1 MTISIGLD
9 VGGTKILG
17 VVVDAAG
24 RLLEEVREP
33 TPATDGQALVRA
45 MTAAVSALRARHPDV
60 GGVGAGI
67 AGAVTPEG
75 VVRYSPNLPG
85 LVEAPVGKLLA
96 EATGLPVRTENDAT
110 CALWAE
116 HLLGAARGA
125 GDVLFVAL
133 GTGIGGGLILDGQL
147 VRGAH
152 GFAGEIGHMVV
163 VADGIPCV
171 CGRLGCWERYA
182 SGTALGGEGVTL
194 AAREGDPAALR
205 AFDELAG
212 WVALGLVNL
221 VQALDV
227 ERIVIGGGLAEA
239 ADILIPRVRVAYDE
253 RAVAPGH
260 RPPVEIVA
268 ATLGDR
274 AGAIGA
280 ALLAHAVS

>member
-1 MTISIGLD
+1 MNTTIGLD

-17 VVVDAAG
+17 VVIDADG
-24 RLLEEVREP
+24 RVLEEVREP
-33 TPATDGQALVRA
+33 TPAGDGPATVRA
-45 MTAAVSALRARHPDV
+45 MTDAVTALRARHPDV
-60 GGVGAGI
+60 VAIGAGV
-67 AGAVTPEG
+67 AGAVTRDG
-75 VVRYSPNLPG
+75 VVRYSPNVPG

-96 EATGLPVRTENDAT
+96 EATGLLVRMDNDAT
-110 CALWAE
+110 CALRAE
-116 HLLGAARGA
+116 HLLGAAAGA
-125 GDVLFVAL
+125 RDVVFVAL
-133 GTGIGGGLILDGQL
+133 GTGIGGAFVLDGTL
-147 VRGAH
+147 VRGSN

-171 CGRLGCWERYA
+171 CGRRGCWERYA

-194 AAREGDPAALR
+194 AARDGDPAALQ
-205 AFDELAG
+205 AFDDLAG

-253 RAVAPGH
+253 RAVAPEH
-260 RPPVEIVA
+260 RPPVDIVA
-268 ATLGDR
+268 AALGDR

-280 ALLAHAVS
+280 ALLAQPEP

>member
-1 MTISIGLD
+1 VNATIGLD

-17 VVVDAAG
+17 VVVDAEG
-24 RLLEEVREP
+24 RVLEEVREP
-33 TPATDGQALVRA
+33 TPASDGPELVRA
-45 MTAAVSALRARHPDV
+45 MTAAVGALRARHPDV
-60 GGVGAGI
+60 RAIGAGI
-67 AGAVTPEG
+67 AGAVTRDG

-85 LVEAPVGKLLA
+85 LIEAPIGKLLA
-96 EATGLPVRTENDAT
+96 EATGVPVRTDNDAT

-116 HLLGAARGA
+116 HVLGAAAGA
-125 GDVLFVAL
+125 SDVLFVAL
-133 GTGIGGGLILDGQL
+133 GTGIGGGLIIDGKL
-147 VRGAH
+147 VTGAH

-163 VADGIPCV
+163 VVDGVPCV

-194 AAREGDPAALR
+194 AARAGDVTALR

-212 WVALGLVNL
+212 WVAVGLVNL

-239 ADILIPRVRVAYDE
+239 ADLLLPRVRTAYDE
-253 RAVAPGH
+253 RAIAPDH
-260 RPPVEIVA
+260 RPPVDIVA
-268 ATLGDR
+268 ASLGER

-280 ALLAHAVS
+280 ALLAQRDR

>member
-1 MTISIGLD
+1 LTVSIGLD

-17 VVVDAAG
+17 VVVDTDG
-24 RLLEEVREP
+24 RVLEEVREP
-33 TPATDGQALVRA
+33 TPANDGAALVRA
-45 MTAAVSALRARHPDV
+45 MAAAVTALRARHPDI
-60 GGVGAGI
+60 GGIGAGI
-67 AGAVTPEG
+67 AGAVTREG

-85 LVEAPVGKLLA
+85 LVEAPVAKLLA
-96 EATGLPVRTENDAT
+96 EATGLAVRADNDAT

-116 HLLGAARGA
+116 HVLGAAAGA

-133 GTGIGGGLILDGQL
+133 GTGIGGGLIVDGRL

-171 CGRLGCWERYA
+171 CGRRGCWERYA

-194 AAREGDPAALR
+194 AARDGDATALR

-239 ADILIPRVRVAYDE
+239 SDLLIPRVRAAYDE
-253 RAVAPGH
+253 RAVAPAH

-268 ATLGDR
+268 AALGDR

-280 ALLAHAVS
+280 ALLARDG